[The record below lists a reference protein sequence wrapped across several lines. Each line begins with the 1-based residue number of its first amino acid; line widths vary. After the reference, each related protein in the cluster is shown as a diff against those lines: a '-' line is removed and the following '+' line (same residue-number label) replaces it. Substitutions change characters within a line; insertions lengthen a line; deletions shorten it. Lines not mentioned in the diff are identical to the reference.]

1 MNLLLYYVFTT
12 FPPDKRR
19 GSHSSWVLVGC
30 HEATPNL
37 DAVDRALEELQRG
50 LLEIDHVLVSWA
62 RFDNSWAGKSSGIL
76 RQY

>member
-1 MNLLLYYVFTT
+1 MYIYTYTYIYITL
-12 FPPDKRR
+12 PDKRR

-50 LLEIDHVLVSWA
+50 LLEIDHVLVSWE
-62 RFDNSWAGKSSGIL
+62 RFDSTCWAGESSGI
-76 RQY
+76 